1 MSSTEIDRLLT
12 FSYGS
17 NTASRYLRGYCPG
30 AEPVMRAVLPNFWIE
45 FRRYST
51 NLEGGISTIMET
63 PGDMVRGMLFSIPR
77 AEIEDLDILED
88 VPIGLYLRLGYL
100 VLGED
105 GKWHRAQL
113 YRVANPEGPFPASDQ
128 YLDYM
133 IEGAREH
140 GQPEDYISRLEGFR
154 AAAT

>member
-1 MSSTEIDRLLT
+1 MSSAENHRLLT

-17 NTASRYLRGYCPG
+17 NTSSRYLRSYCPG

-51 NLEGGISTIMET
+51 DLQGGISTIMET
-63 PGDMVRGMLFSIPR
+63 PGDRVRGMLFSIPR
-77 AEIEDLDILED
+77 TEIEALDVLED
-88 VPIGLYLRLGYL
+88 VPLGLYLRQGFL

-105 GKWHRAQL
+105 GAWHCAQL
-113 YRVANPEGPFPASDQ
+113 YRVAKPEGPFAASAR

-133 IEGAREH
+133 LEGAREH
-140 GQPEDYISRLEGFR
+140 GQPDDYIARLEGFR
-154 AAAT
+154 VAAA